1 MSAKRPY
8 LLRALYEWIVD
19 NQLTPHIVVDATLPQ
34 CQVPLE
40 FVQDGQII
48 LNIAPAAVGALQM
61 TNTEVQFNARFGGK
75 PMQVWIPM
83 AAVVAIYAREN
94 GAGTIFELEPSYQT
108 ATDEAPAKSSASHAS
123 EHVKAVEDNAPPATA
138 ERDAKKS
145 ATASKKP
152 RKGGHLKLIK

>member
-83 AAVVAIYAREN
+83 AAVVAVYAREN
-94 GAGTIFELEPSYQT
+94 GAGTIFELEASYQSHPEA
-108 ATDEAPAKSSASHAS
+108 ATQSAPDDTT
-123 EHVKAVEDNAPPATA
+123 EHVKVVEDSAPAATSDR
-138 ERDAKKS
+138 EPKKS
-145 ATASKKP
+145 SGAGSKKP